1 MKKIRQT
8 QILLISIG
16 LLLILLTY
24 FYYPYLKRTEL
35 TKELPTQK
43 DLGEET
49 DDETEESSDFC
60 PSEINGENM
69 DEVDDACIATFDED
83 EETESSESKDSTLS
97 GFLITSTIGLIAIL
111 AFTRRRFRV

>member
-1 MKKIRQT
+1 MNIWQVE
-8 QILLISIG
+8 IPD
-16 LLLILLTY
+16 LTVSSD
-24 FYYPYLKRTEL
+24 ESVS
-35 TKELPTQK
+35 
-43 DLGEET
+43 